1 MNTFVIKQRP
11 LNRVCPRCGLN
22 LMPDAAV
29 CPQCGE
35 NVPPAV
41 QAPAGAAE
49 QPVLNERP
57 VPPAQPSQQP
67 VQPAQPAQQQ
77 PVQSVQSAVQQPAAE
92 QAAKPVFCAQ
102 CGKKND
108 AQARFCMACGAK
120 LIRPEGRP

>member
-22 LMPDAAV
+22 LTPDAAV
-29 CPQCGE
+29 SPQCGE

-41 QAPAGAAE
+41 QAPAGAG
-49 QPVLNERP
+49 QPVLNEGP
-57 VPPAQPSQQP
+57 VQPPQQPVQPSQQP
-67 VQPAQPAQQQ
+67 VQPAVQQ
-77 PVQSVQSAVQQPAAE
+77 PVTE

>member
-11 LNRVCPRCGLN
+11 LNRVCPTCGLN
-22 LMPDAAV
+22 LTPDAAV
-29 CPQCGE
+29 CPQCGAS
-35 NVPPAV
+35 VPPAV

-67 VQPAQPAQQQ
+67 VQSVQPA
-77 PVQSVQSAVQQPAAE
+77 AQQPAAE

-120 LIRPEGRP
+120 LIRPEGRS